1 MRSTRYLLVFAVLML
16 VVAAGAVAQTTA
28 NLTGTVLVSGSPL
41 PGATVTISSPNL
53 QGSRAAYTDVNG
65 NYNFG
70 GLPPGTYTVRFEME
84 SMQTATR
91 TVQLGLSTT
100 TRADTDLKLTAMAD
114 SITVTAGA
122 PAVLETTEVQSNISA
137 KLIENL
143 PIGRTLLATANLAP
157 GVSTNGPAGATMIS
171 GAQSFDSTFYVDGAV
186 VNEVLRGQPQNLFIE
201 DAIQET
207 TVQAGA
213 ISAEYG
219 RFTGGVVTAISKSGG
234 NDFSGSLRDSG
245 TNPTWTS
252 QGELKEA
259 RPASKIQNT
268 YEGTLG
274 GRIIRDRLW
283 FFLAGRDFDRNAQQF
298 LTAATS
304 GETLIPFTAG
314 TKERRVEGKLTGQLS
329 AKHSLT
335 GSYLDVRRND
345 TNACFIGCL
354 EPITLDASN
363 STPNNFA
370 TLAYNGIVT
379 NNFLIEGIAAK
390 QRLAFVGSGAE
401 AHLAPEVGTNIEVV
415 PKASFAG
422 FPTFCGGCPAGTEH
436 RDNHNYKLK
445 GSYFLSSKS
454 LGTHDITGGGE
465 DYRDML
471 KANNY
476 QSASDFTIFTFNN
489 PGRDPSGNLLLN
501 MNRNSGF
508 VIWFPILAPS
518 KGNDFTTRS
527 AFVNDKWD
535 VNGHLNLNV
544 GVRYDHNTGQNEA
557 HDQVANDSK
566 VSPRLGLIY
575 DIFGN
580 GRLRVNAS
588 YSQYVSKIANGN
600 VGDVTSPSG
609 SPSLLYWIYGGP
621 SIRNATTAQFLQ
633 QTFAWFNSVGG
644 TQNTDFLLGG
654 GTSGIQTQIRTQ
666 LKSPGVNEWTTGL
679 GGRVGTNGFLRADV
693 QYRKWNNF
701 YTQTV
706 TQANGTVFD
715 PLIGQNVDLNLVQN
729 SNDFTRTYRA
739 LLMQGGYKFLNRINL
754 GANWTYAKLRGN
766 VTGETSGSG
775 PVTSNASN
783 TFYPEFNNFADN
795 NPVGFLNA
803 DQRNKIRAWAS
814 LDVPTFLGNFNFSV
828 LQRYDSGTPY
838 SAVGQIFNVGGD
850 NCPTCPQNT
859 FGYVSVNPGT
869 TSNYYFGPRG
879 QFRTDNITATDVAV
893 NYFLPIS
900 KAQIFIEGELINAFN
915 RQGVVNVDTTV
926 DTASTDPTLLT
937 FNPFATKPVQGLNYR
952 LGPDFGKPLNPTTGA
967 TAGDFQQPRTYRVS
981 VGVRF

>member
-1 MRSTRYLLVFAVLML
+1 MKSTRCSAVFAVLFL
-16 VVAAGAVAQTTA
+16 VVAAGAMAQTTA
-28 NLTGTVLVSGSPL
+28 NLTGTVMVSGSAL
-41 PGATVTISSPNL
+41 PGATVTITSPNL
-53 QGSRAAYTDVNG
+53 QGSRVAYTDVNG
-65 NYNFG
+65 NYNFA
-70 GLPPGTYTVRFEME
+70 GLPPGTYTVRVEME
-84 SMQTATR
+84 SMQSATR
-91 TVQLGLSTT
+91 TIQLGLSTT
-100 TRADTDLKLTAMAD
+100 SRADADLKLTAVAD

-143 PIGRTLLATANLAP
+143 PIGRTLLATASLAP
-157 GVSTNGPAGATMIS
+157 GVTSNGPGGATMIS

-234 NDFSGSLRDSG
+234 NDFSGSLRDSVN
-245 TNPTWTS
+245 NPTWTS
-252 QGELKEA
+252 QGALGEA
-259 RPASKIQNT
+259 RPSSNLQNT
-268 YEGTLG
+268 YEATLG

-283 FFLAGRDFDRNAQQF
+283 FFGAGRDFDLNTQQF
-298 LTAATS
+298 LSAATA
-304 GETLIPFTAG
+304 GDPLIPFSAG
-314 TKERRVEGKLTGQLS
+314 TKERRLEGKLTGQVT

-335 GSYLDVRRND
+335 GSYLDLKRD
-345 TNACFIGCL
+345 ETNICQFGCL
-354 EPITLDASN
+354 EPLTIDASRSLPN
-363 STPNNFA
+363 SFA
-370 TLAYNGIVT
+370 TLAYNGIIT

-390 QRLAFVGSGAE
+390 QTFKFVNSGADGP
-401 AHLAPEVGTNIEVV
+401 AAPEVGTTINVV
-415 PKASFAG
+415 NRNAFAG
-422 FPTFCGGCPAGTEH
+422 FPSFCGGCPGGTDH

-465 DYRDML
+465 DYRDTL
-471 KANNY
+471 KTNNY
-476 QSASDFTIFTFNN
+476 QSASNFEIFTFNN
-489 PGRDPSGNLLLN
+489 PARDAGGNLLLN
-501 MNRNSGF
+501 MGKDSGF
-508 VIWFPILAPS
+508 VIFWPILSPS

-527 AFVNDKWD
+527 GFVNDKWD
-535 VNGHLNLNV
+535 VNSHLNLNV

-566 VSPRLGLIY
+566 FSPRLGLVY
-575 DIFGN
+575 DLFGN
-580 GRLRVNAS
+580 GRLRLNAS

-609 SPSLLYWIYGGP
+609 SPSLAYWIYDGP
-621 SIRNATTAQFLQ
+621 AIRNATTAQFLQ

-644 TQNTDFLLGG
+644 TSNTDFLLGG
-654 GTSGIQTQIRTQ
+654 GTAGIQTQIRQQ
-666 LKSPGVNEWTTGL
+666 LKSPGVSEWTTGL
-679 GGRVGTNGFLRADV
+679 GGRLGPNGFLRADV
-693 QYRKWNNF
+693 QYRKWNDF

-766 VTGETSGSG
+766 ITGETANSG
-775 PVTSNASN
+775 PVTSAASN
-783 TFYPEFNNFADN
+783 TFYPEFNNFAES

-803 DQRNKIRAWAS
+803 DERNKIRAWAS
-814 LDVPTFLGNFNFSV
+814 VDVPTFLGNFNFSV
-828 LQRYDSGTPY
+828 LQRFDSGTPY
-838 SAVGQIFNVGGD
+838 SAVGTIFNVGGD
-850 NCPTCPQNT
+850 NCPTCQQNT
-859 FGYVSVNPGT
+859 FGYASLNPAST
-869 TSNYYFGPRG
+869 TNYFFGPRG
-879 QFRTDNITATDVAV
+879 QFRTDNIMATDVAV

-900 KAQIFIEGELINAFN
+900 RAQIFIEGELINAFN
-915 RQGVVNVDTTV
+915 RQAVVNVDTTV
-926 DTASTDPTLLT
+926 DTSFTDPTLQS
-937 FNPFATKPVQGLNYR
+937 FNPFTTKPVAGVNYR
-952 LGPDFGKPLNPTTGA
+952 LGPDFGKPLNPTTGT
-967 TAGDFQQPRTYRVS
+967 TAGDFQTPRTYRVS
-981 VGVRF
+981 VGLKF